1 MGGKGKEERE
11 RSKVIGNNITV
22 IYWGALTLIC
32 LPYLG
37 LRESVGPWCL
47 GGYCGTCTTIITAL
61 LHKYTAYN
69 CMGTQLM

>member
-1 MGGKGKEERE
+1 MGGKERRRGKTR
-11 RSKVIGNNITV
+11 KVIGNNITV

-37 LRESVGPWCL
+37 LRESVGPWRL
-47 GGYCGTCTTIITAL
+47 AGYCGTCTTIITAL